1 MMQMLAIALNTFREA
16 IRNRLFAAM
25 LLMTVG
31 MLIVVAAFS
40 SASLH
45 EEVRLMKDMG
55 LFLTSTLS
63 VVIAIFVG
71 VNLVYKEIERKT
83 IYTVAPKP
91 IHRSQ
96 FLMGKFLGLAF
107 TLAVQVLFLGA
118 ALAAVYGAVTS
129 QASDTVYFILILL
142 GWAVLDFLL
151 VAVGAR
157 PFEPGMHGD
166 TSRRADL
173 ARRALALLAGLGLV
187 VYTAVVLPPEM
198 LQALFLVYVE
208 VMVITAIALVFSS
221 FSSPFLSGF
230 LTFGVFILG
239 RFADRLA
246 TLDLSEPGEQLDPLL
261 ERVQSLVHGVATVV
275 PDLTL
280 YNLTPY
286 VVYGHPVGAGYVL
299 QATLYGA
306 TYAGL
311 ALLLA
316 ALMFSRRDFV

>member
-107 TLAVQVLFLGA
+107 TLAVQVIFLGA
-118 ALAAVYGAVTS
+118 ALAETGLASCTMDIEAPGA
-129 QASDTVYFILILL
+129 A
-142 GWAVLDFLL
+142 
-151 VAVGAR
+151 
-157 PFEPGMHGD
+157 
-166 TSRRADL
+166 
-173 ARRALALLAGLGLV
+173 
-187 VYTAVVLPPEM
+187 
-198 LQALFLVYVE
+198 
-208 VMVITAIALVFSS
+208 
-221 FSSPFLSGF
+221 
-230 LTFGVFILG
+230 
-239 RFADRLA
+239 
-246 TLDLSEPGEQLDPLL
+246 LL
-261 ERVQSLVHGVATVV
+261 EREVLGLRDLYKFEFFYKPTAEFLAEVQEVAEQRYPNWSSGERSLQ
-275 PDLTL
+275 TL
-280 YNLTPY
+280 LREQPPRF
-286 VVYGHPVGAGYVL
+286 GHAILRSITESYLVIA
-299 QATLYGA
+299 ATLLELEAAPVHDRKKFTARLMAQGEQMLLRRTITCESSVSQDMFA
-306 TYAGL
+306 TGLRLAEHLNLLHAGGDL
-311 ALLLA
+311 RPAREAFAERVVKALSAINLLQRSYDA
-316 ALMFSRRDFV
+316 AWFAQLSSGKIANLLGP